1 VVKDSIEQYSAADDG
16 EQVVAMTMVMSMTMV
31 VTVITA
37 VVSWC
42 RMVPIHRPGIV
53 AFVAIPMVD
62 GPMVDGPVVDGS
74 AVNGS
79 VAGLVMN
86 WIAVTTVIMAS
97 GEMAPIAVI
106 DVAMLVPPGA
116 AVVVPRMGGQG
127 RQGEESAG
135 QGNQQQVTGFSGG

>member
-1 VVKDSIEQYSAADDG
+1 MVKDSIEQYSAADDG